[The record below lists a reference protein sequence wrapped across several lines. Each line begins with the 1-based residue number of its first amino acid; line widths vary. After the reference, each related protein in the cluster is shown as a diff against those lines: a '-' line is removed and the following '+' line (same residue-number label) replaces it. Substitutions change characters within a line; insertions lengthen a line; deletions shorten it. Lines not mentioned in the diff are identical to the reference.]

1 MKFFVVSYNILQ
13 DDLANPD
20 FINSSNLHL
29 NFEYRNKLLFEKI
42 ENVFSNNTI
51 FCFQEV
57 GNLQLASLQKYFNNK
72 KFYCVYIGDIAIFFS
87 YLKFNISFIDLG
99 KFSNLADMLSP
110 SSKKKYSKILY
121 SKTKYYI
128 ILTLKSKLNEM
139 EFTIS
144 NSHFASS
151 EEFKDLK
158 FLGGYVLFK
167 KLDKFKNVIFC
178 GDMNSLPNSNIIQL
192 IESGKSKN
200 NLGNFK
206 LKKKYKSVYD
216 VNSNLITTHTSN
228 KYTPIFSEM
237 IDYIFIDNKIKS
249 SKVIQIPKKESVSN
263 VFLPN
268 KSEPSDHFMIGCL
281 LQID

>member
-1 MKFFVVSYNILQ
+1 MKFFIVSYNILQ

-20 FINSSNLHL
+20 FINSSKYHL
-29 NFEYRNKLLFEKI
+29 NFDYRNKLLIDKI
-42 ENVFSNNTI
+42 EKVFSNNTI
-51 FCFQEV
+51 YCFQEV
-57 GNLQLASLQKYFNNK
+57 GNLQLASLQKYFNSKN
-72 KFYCVYIGDIAIFFS
+72 FYCVYIGDVAIFFS
-87 YLKFNISFIDLG
+87 FLKFSINYIDLG
-99 KFSNLADMLSP
+99 KFSNLIDILTP
-110 SSKKKYSKILY
+110 SKKIKYSKILY
-121 SKTKYYI
+121 SKSKYYI
-128 ILTLKSKLNEM
+128 ILTLKSKLNNI

-144 NSHFASS
+144 NSHFVSS

-167 KLDKFKNVIFC
+167 KLERFNNVIFC
-178 GDMNSLPNSNIIQL
+178 GDMNSLPDSYIIQL
-192 IESGKSKN
+192 IQNGESKN

-216 VNSNLITTHTSN
+216 LNSNLITTHTSN

-268 KSEPSDHFMIGCL
+268 KNEPSDHFMIGCL